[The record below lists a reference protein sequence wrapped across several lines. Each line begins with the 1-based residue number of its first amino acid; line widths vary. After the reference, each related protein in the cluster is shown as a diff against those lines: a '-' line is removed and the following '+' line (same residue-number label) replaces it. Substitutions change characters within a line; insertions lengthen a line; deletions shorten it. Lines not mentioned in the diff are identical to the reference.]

1 MSSQPA
7 QVVGEGRAGPEAQRQ
22 VARQGAAV
30 AVCRRRRVPQ
40 VPQEWGRQVRRQRA
54 VAERV
59 QEDGGAEAKAV
70 QP

>member
-7 QVVGEGRAGPEAQRQ
+7 QVAGEGRAAPEAQRR
-22 VARQGAAV
+22 VARAAAAV
-30 AVCRRRRVPQ
+30 AVCPKLPVRP
-40 VPQEWGRQVRRQRA
+40 VPQEAERQVRRRRG